1 MPLIHHEGMKAVE
14 GMRPATFDD
23 IMDEHT
29 SYYTSAEETSDEE
42 DPVGLAPTSQ
52 VSPPAHSTDPQ
63 QVECPIC
70 GKSYEKREN
79 RPPPIFWQ
87 HINSIHISR
96 GTLPP
101 ADFVVANY
109 RLVCSTSG
117 CHWLYHQRLRR
128 VGCQRS
134 LGDGK
139 KCGGLL
145 LSPDEL
151 PELGFA
157 VLTHKGTPLSDVYP
171 TPMSPRTSRA
181 DGVNGPTHPLDLLE
195 CALEA
200 AQDGATLP
208 SLQQHEQ
215 ACIFTLLNSV
225 MCSHTHLH
233 Y

>member
-1 MPLIHHEGMKAVE
+1 MPLIHHEETKVVE

-23 IMDEHT
+23 IMDEDT

-42 DPVGLAPTSQ
+42 GPAGLAPTSQ
-52 VSPPAHSTDPQ
+52 VSPPAHSTDLQ
-63 QVECPIC
+63 QVECPLC

-96 GTLPP
+96 GALPP

-117 CHWLYHQRLRR
+117 CHCLYHQRLRR

-134 LGDGK
+134 LGDGR

-157 VLTHKGTPLSDVYP
+157 VPTHKGTPLSD
-171 TPMSPRTSRA
+171 TPISPRTSRA
-181 DGVNGPTHPLDLLE
+181 DRVNGPTHPLDLL
-195 CALEA
+195 
-200 AQDGATLP
+200 
-208 SLQQHEQ
+208 
-215 ACIFTLLNSV
+215 
-225 MCSHTHLH
+225 
-233 Y
+233 